1 MDEGPIKSVLDILPA
16 YLNFF
21 IGFLRSPRAAFA
33 PYARTG
39 RVHSDLTSFLLA
51 GVGAAYL
58 AGALM
63 PIPGIDIQNPQGAMD
78 EFAGWLSHQDVKA
91 LPLEALLVVLGVALA
106 AHLIAKTFDR
116 WQGATAKL
124 ASASTL
130 APAPNLAG
138 TAEDSVNAALGFAA
152 ILLPLTTV
160 LLLGMLSLATPALEA
175 RLGRTLLIAVIAGP
189 LVLYMLVAIFYY
201 LVMSFAAVHKV
212 SWGRA
217 AAALAT
223 AYVCI
228 ALIAVNLL

>member
-1 MDEGPIKSVLDILPA
+1 M
-16 YLNFF
+16 NFV
-21 IGFLRSPRAAFA
+21 IAFLRSPRAAFA

-39 RVHSDLTSFLLA
+39 RVQSDLTSFLLA

-63 PIPGIDIQNPQGAMD
+63 PIPGLDIQNPQGAMD
-78 EFAGWLSHQDVKA
+78 EFAGFLTHQDVKA
-91 LPLEALLVVLGVALA
+91 LPLEALLAVLAVALA
-106 AHLIAKTFDR
+106 AHLIAKLFDR
-116 WQGATAKL
+116 LQA
-124 ASASTL
+124 ASTKPSPDPDR
-130 APAPNLAG
+130 APTTNLAG

-160 LLLGMLSLATPALEA
+160 LLLGMLSMATPALEE
-175 RLGRTLLIAVIAGP
+175 RLGRTGLILVIAGP

-228 ALIAVNLL
+228 ALVAMNIP